1 MDSISESSREKN
13 GSISERLQEYAML
26 HGMSCEVKTGYCGDR
41 VDITFFGRYSNTVIR
56 HFETSIKYRTAD
68 EIVKK
73 TILEMEKFWADNE
86 KKKRAAEIVD
96 HKFNVPTDRNRLPY
110 IEQVIFHDPATIVYW
125 ADRTRT
131 VVKCQ
136 DGDVYDPEKGLAM
149 AICKKALG
157 NKGNYCEVFKQWLP
171 EEEVETLDQRIID
184 AANKIVQSAFEKW
197 QYEHQKDVK

>member
-1 MDSISESSREKN
+1 MN
-13 GSISERLQEYAML
+13 SISERLQEYAMI
-26 HGMSCEVKTGYCGDR
+26 HGIGCEVTADYCSGH
-41 VDITFFGRYSNTVIR
+41 VDITFFGKKRNTVIR
-56 HFETSIKYRTAD
+56 HFKSNLKYRTAD
-68 EIVKK
+68 SIVEN

-96 HKFNVPTDRNRLPY
+96 HKFNIPTDRNRLPY

-125 ADRTRT
+125 MDRTIT

-149 AICKKALG
+149 AISKKALG
-157 NKGNYCEVFKQWLP
+157 NKDNYYDVFKYWLP
-171 EEEVETLDQRIID
+171 EEDVETLDRRIID

-197 QYEHQKDVK
+197 QREHQKDVK